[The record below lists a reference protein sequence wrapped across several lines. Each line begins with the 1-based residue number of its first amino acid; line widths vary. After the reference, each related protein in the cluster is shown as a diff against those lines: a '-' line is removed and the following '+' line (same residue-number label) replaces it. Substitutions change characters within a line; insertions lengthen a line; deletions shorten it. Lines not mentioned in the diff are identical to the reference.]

1 LKKDFDVAENSMAQI
16 AKNSAREA
24 ALERRKA
31 SYAGGKAGL
40 EKLGASQDRTRT
52 GSGTG
57 STAANSA
64 APTSAPAQSTSRPGM
79 SSRDASRARREAMSQ
94 GGKAAVASSDR
105 TRSDE
110 IGTTTPAPAATATS
124 APAATETKRDC
135 GCNGDKKN
143 YQNNESTVMSSTAA
157 MSSSR
162 VKSGVS
168 QSSTRAASLARRQ
181 AMSSKGNADKEQA
194 RTVPTGPGR
203 HRKAGAAQDATWKV
217 GANDTA
223 SGQTVTGTMVDRTE
237 DVTGNEASTCRQITG
252 TDYMG
257 ADVFKEFCQ
266 SDVQPAPNRV
276 SVTST
281 SSGNSV
287 TGNNVGRGANVTGNE
302 PGTCR
307 KVTGVEYVSADQS
320 DLYCNSRITSSQSG
334 FDQTTGDKAVTGS
347 VVGRFNKVTGNE
359 SGSDKQLTGTTYMR
373 GGQNT
378 APSKVK
384 VSQTLRGGSIT
395 GQHVG
400 RSKMVTGDEPGACRN
415 VTGDDYIGSEQFSEF
430 CESTPVAFDQKVGVS
445 GTLMGKSVTGT
456 MTDRGDKVTGN
467 EAGVCK
473 ALTGTPYSGVAQTE
487 AFCTSDEKHMA
498 MARARKGAT
507 NVGPAMTGSQ
517 PGIDGVMTGAQKGAC
532 EPVTGTP
539 YVGVDQAAN
548 ACAATAASSGSMAGQ
563 PWGQFS
569 VESPAK
575 AAHITGSQYEGGRIT
590 GSFGMAEGMVTGTE
604 EARFGGGNS
613 AQSKTLYQPTT
624 MVEGRVKSRIT
635 GEGQDAGQK
644 ITGDDWDRG
653 SHVTGTE
660 GASAAVRNPTLR
672 GAMGSMAVANK
683 RNEQL
688 PTPTSKVTGSSGNT
702 EVGSLITYSGGAR
715 G

>member
-1 LKKDFDVAENSMAQI
+1 
-16 AKNSAREA
+16 
-24 ALERRKA
+24 
-31 SYAGGKAGL
+31 
-40 EKLGASQDRTRT
+40 
-52 GSGTG
+52 
-57 STAANSA
+57 
-64 APTSAPAQSTSRPGM
+64 
-79 SSRDASRARREAMSQ
+79 MSQ
-94 GGKAAVASSDR
+94 GGKAAIRSQDR

-110 IGTTTPAPAATATS
+110 MGTSPATP

-135 GCNGDKKN
+135 GCGCDGDKSKRPI
-143 YQNNESTVMSSTAA
+143 NESTMLSSTTAMSST
-157 MSSSR
+157 R
-162 VKSGVS
+162 VKSGVN
-168 QSSTRAASLARRQ
+168 QSSARAASLARRQ
-181 AMSSKGNADKEQA
+181 AMSAKGNAGKEQA

-203 HRKAGAAQDATWKV
+203 HREAGAAQDATWKV
-217 GANDTA
+217 GANATA
-223 SGQTVTGTMVDRTE
+223 SGQTVTGTMVDRTA
-237 DVTGNEASTCRQITG
+237 DVTGNEASTCRPITG
-252 TDYMG
+252 TEYMG
-257 ADVFKEFCQ
+257 ADVFKAFCE
-266 SDVQPAPNRV
+266 SDVKPTPNRV

-281 SSGNSV
+281 SSGNIVS
-287 TGNNVGRGANVTGNE
+287 GNNVGRGAHVTGNE

-307 KVTGVEYVSADQS
+307 KVTGVEYVSADQAN
-320 DLYCNSRITSSQSG
+320 LYCNSRITSSQSG
-334 FDQTTGDKAVTGS
+334 FDQTTGDRAVTGS
-347 VVGRFNKVTGNE
+347 IVGRFNKVTGNE

-384 VSQTLRGGSIT
+384 ASQTLRGGSIT

-400 RSKMVTGDEPGACRN
+400 RSKAVTGDEPGACRN
-415 VTGDDYIGSEQFSEF
+415 VTGDDYIGAEQFSEF
-430 CESTPVAFDQKVGVS
+430 CESTPFATDQKVGMS

-473 ALTGTPYSGVAQTE
+473 ALTGTPYSGIAQTE
-487 AFCTSDEKHMA
+487 AFCTSSEKHMA
-498 MARARKGAT
+498 MARARKGVT

-539 YVGVDQAAN
+539 YVGADQAAN
-548 ACAATAASSGSMAGQ
+548 ACATPASPDFPQSIPGQ

-575 AAHITGSQYEGGRIT
+575 AAHITGNQYESGHIT
-590 GSFGMAEGMVTGTE
+590 GPFGLAGGKVTGTE
-604 EARFGGGNS
+604 EARFGGGNT
-613 AQSKTLYQPTT
+613 AVSKPLYQPTT

-653 SHVTGTE
+653 NHVTGTE
-660 GASAAVRNPTLR
+660 GASAAGRNPTLR
-672 GAMGSMAVANK
+672 GQMGSMAVTNK
-683 RNEQL
+683 RNKDL

>member
-1 LKKDFDVAENSMAQI
+1 MAQN
-16 AKNSAREA
+16 AKITAREA
-24 ALERRKA
+24 AIARRKA
-31 SYAGGKAGL
+31 SYAGGKSGL

-52 GSGTG
+52 GSATG
-57 STAANSA
+57 STAASSA
-64 APTSAPAQSTSRPGM
+64 APTSAPALSTSRPGM
-79 SSRDASRARREAMSQ
+79 SSREASRARREAMSQ

-110 IGTTTPAPAATATS
+110 IGTTKTVPAAAANTA
-124 APAATETKRDC
+124 AP
-135 GCNGDKKN
+135 
-143 YQNNESTVMSSTAA
+143 NNESTVLSSTAA
-157 MSSSR
+157 MSSTR

-168 QSSTRAASLARRQ
+168 QSSARAASLARRQ
-181 AMSSKGNADKEQA
+181 AMSSKGNAGKEQD

-203 HRKAGAAQDATWKV
+203 HRKAGEAQDATWKV

-223 SGQTVTGTMVDRTE
+223 SGQTVTGTMVDRTV
-237 DVTGNEASTCRQITG
+237 DVTGNEASTCRPITG
-252 TDYMG
+252 TEYMG
-257 ADVFKEFCQ
+257 ADVFKEFCE
-266 SDVQPAPNRV
+266 SDVKPTPNRV

-287 TGNNVGRGANVTGNE
+287 TGNNVGRSAHVTGNE

-307 KVTGVEYVSADQS
+307 KVTGVQYVSADQA

-334 FDQTTGDKAVTGS
+334 FDQTTGDRAVTGS
-347 VVGRFNKVTGNE
+347 IVGRFNKVTGNE

-384 VSQTLRGGSIT
+384 ASQTLRGGSIT

-400 RSKMVTGDEPGACRN
+400 RSKAVTGDEPGACRN
-415 VTGDDYIGSEQFSEF
+415 VTGDDYIGAEQFSEF
-430 CESTPVAFDQKVGVS
+430 CESTPFATDQKVGMS

-456 MTDRGDKVTGN
+456 MTDRGGKVTGN

-473 ALTGTPYSGVAQTE
+473 ALTGTPYSGMAQTE
-487 AFCTSDEKHMA
+487 AFCTSSEKHMA

-507 NVGPAMTGSQ
+507 NVGPAMTGLQ

-539 YVGVDQAAN
+539 YVGADQAAN
-548 ACAATAASSGSMAGQ
+548 ACAATPASSDFPQSMSGQ

-575 AAHITGSQYEGGRIT
+575 AAHITGNHYESGHIT
-590 GSFGMAEGMVTGTE
+590 GPFGLAGGKVTGTE
-604 EARFGGGNS
+604 EARFGGGNT
-613 AQSKTLYQPTT
+613 AVSKQLYQPTT
-624 MVEGRVKSRIT
+624 LVEGRVKSRIT

-653 SHVTGTE
+653 NHVTGTE
-660 GASAAVRNPTLR
+660 GASAAGRNPTLR
-672 GAMGSMAVANK
+672 GQMGSMAVTKK
-683 RNEQL
+683 RNKDL

>member
-1 LKKDFDVAENSMAQI
+1 MAQTAREASLARRKALSTSGKAAVSGSADRI
-16 AKNSAREA
+16 RTAPGSTTATTAGAAPTASTTSAPAATSKPGASAREA
-24 ALERRKA
+24 SL
-31 SYAGGKAGL
+31 
-40 EKLGASQDRTRT
+40 
-52 GSGTG
+52 
-57 STAANSA
+57 
-64 APTSAPAQSTSRPGM
+64 
-79 SSRDASRARREAMSQ
+79 ARRLAMSQ
-94 GGKAAVASSDR
+94 GGKRAVASSDR
-105 TRSDE
+105 VRTAPGS
-110 IGTTTPAPAATATS
+110 TATAAATPAPAATDRKEGCGCGCGGKNK
-124 APAATETKRDC
+124 TETTATPAPTV
-135 GCNGDKKN
+135 NVA
-143 YQNNESTVMSSTAA
+143 QN
-157 MSSSR
+157 SSR
-162 VKSGVS
+162 S
-168 QSSTRAASLARRQ
+168 AALSRRK
-181 AMSSKGNADKEQA
+181 AMSSKGKADEQT
-194 RTVPTGPGR
+194 RTLPTGPGR

-217 GANDTA
+217 GASDTA
-223 SGQTVTGTMVDRTE
+223 TGQTVTGTQVDRSN
-237 DVTGNEASTCRQITG
+237 DVTGNEASTCRSITG
-252 TDYMG
+252 TEYMG

-266 SDVQPAPNRV
+266 SEVKPTPNRV

-287 TGNNVGRGANVTGNE
+287 TGNNVGRGARVTGNE

-307 KVTGVEYVSADQS
+307 KVTGVEYVSADQE
-320 DLYCNSRITSSQSG
+320 DQYCDSSRITSSQSG
-334 FDQTTGDKAVTGS
+334 FDQTTGDRAVTGDI
-347 VVGRFNKVTGNE
+347 VGRSNKVTGNE

-400 RSKMVTGDEPGACRN
+400 RSKSVTGDEPGSCRN
-415 VTGDDYIGSEQFSEF
+415 VTGDDYIGAEQFSQF
-430 CESTPVAFDQKVGVS
+430 CDSRPFATDQKVGMS

-467 EAGVCK
+467 EAGICK
-473 ALTGTPYSGVAQTE
+473 ALTGTPYSGIAQTE

-498 MARARKGAT
+498 MARANRGAT
-507 NVGPAMTGSQ
+507 NVGPAMTGLQ

-548 ACAATAASSGSMAGQ
+548 ACAATPASPDFPQSISGQ

-569 VESPAK
+569 VESPSK
-575 AAHITGSQYEGGRIT
+575 AAHITGSQYESGRVT
-590 GSFGMAEGMVTGTE
+590 GPFGMAGGKVTGTE
-604 EARFGGGNS
+604 EARFGGGNAAAS
-613 AQSKTLYQPTT
+613 EPLYQPTT
-624 MVEGRVKSRIT
+624 LVEGRVKSRIT

-660 GASAAVRNPTLR
+660 GTSAAGRNPTRR

-702 EVGSLITYSGGAR
+702 EQGSLITYSGGAR